1 MNPNPLA
8 LAADPMVPQRDELL
22 NLDAMARRLSTTTG
36 RHGPV
41 SIHSCRL
48 SCVSYRPGKRVRV
61 VYRLEADGRVLH
73 VAAGTFRSKSRGERA
88 FSNAKRNACYAG
100 DFRSVAYDS
109 ELETVFWVWP
119 NDRRITNLSA
129 VAGAHDDVTQ
139 LINRRWV
146 TSRLVDYYPEA
157 SAVVECLDDSGQI
170 VAYAKVHAGDEG
182 ERTYRIQGDL
192 ARRAQSAWLRIAQ
205 PLAYSKQLR
214 TLVVEPI
221 VGESIRSLT
230 GVRLL
235 AGLRAYGAALAT
247 LHSVPVN
254 DGIGDVRDALVRL
267 QRRAGGIRMVR
278 PDVEEALV
286 ALLEDLRVRWDE
298 ASDERVFVHGDTN
311 ENNAILQGDRV
322 ALIDFDRTSIG
333 SAGAD
338 LGNFLGLLRYYRIL
352 DLVTPQSERARAAAF
367 IGGYSSVRPVPD
379 RDSMRVHESAALAER
394 AVRAVRR
401 LRARASQQ
409 IPSLLHEARELLR

>member
-1 MNPNPLA
+1 MNPYPLA
-8 LAADPMVPQRDELL
+8 LATDPVVPQRDELM
-22 NLDAMARRLSTTTG
+22 NLDAMARRLSTITG

-41 SIHSCRL
+41 SIRSCHL

-61 VYRLEADGRVLH
+61 VYRLEVNGRELQ

-88 FSNAKRNACYAG
+88 FLNAKENAYCAG

-109 ELETVFWVWP
+109 ELETVFCIFP
-119 NDRRITNLSA
+119 HDRRITNLSA
-129 VAGAHDDVTQ
+129 VAGAHDDLTR
-139 LINRRWV
+139 LINSPWA

-157 SAVVECLDDSGQI
+157 SAVVECLEDSGQI
-170 VAYAKVHAGDEG
+170 VAYAKVNAGDEG
-182 ERTYRIQGDL
+182 ERTYRIQEVL
-192 ARRAQSAWLRIAQ
+192 ARSAQSSRLQIAR
-205 PLAYSKQLR
+205 PLAYSKQFR
-214 TLVVEPI
+214 TLMVEPI

-230 GVRLL
+230 GARLL

-254 DGIGDVRDALVRL
+254 DGTWGIRDALGRL
-267 QRRAGGIRMVR
+267 LHRAGGIRVVR
-278 PDVEEALV
+278 PDAEEALV
-286 ALLEDLRVRWDE
+286 ALLEDLRLRWDE

-311 ENNAILQGDRV
+311 ENNAIVQGDRV
-322 ALIDFDRTSIG
+322 ALIDFDRTSLG
-333 SAGAD
+333 PAGAD

-352 DLVTPQSERARAAAF
+352 DLITPQSEKARAAAF
-367 IGGYSSVRPVPD
+367 LDGYASVRPVPD
-379 RDSMRVHESAALAER
+379 RDSLRVHESAALAER
-394 AVRAVRR
+394 AVRAVTR